1 LSSNNENYT
10 KDEINRAYMYL
21 CNNSDEGIVNVKSLV
36 GFLEEQGENF
46 YTGVEM
52 IALLDKEKK
61 GYVSMDD
68 FFGFFD
74 KGVSGFEAEIP
85 ENMKKDQ
92 ILVKTIDK
100 HHDKLLKNFKDPE
113 YCEYAA
119 KNIKRLKFSEQL

>member
-1 LSSNNENYT
+1 MLKKLYSQYNITQTEQSHSKPSDPTPKDLIIKDATFVSSNNENYT

-61 GYVSMDD
+61 GYVSMEE
-68 FFGFFD
+68 FYGFFD
-74 KGVSGFEAEIP
+74 KGVSGLEA
-85 ENMKKDQ
+85 
-92 ILVKTIDK
+92 
-100 HHDKLLKNFKDPE
+100 
-113 YCEYAA
+113 
-119 KNIKRLKFSEQL
+119 